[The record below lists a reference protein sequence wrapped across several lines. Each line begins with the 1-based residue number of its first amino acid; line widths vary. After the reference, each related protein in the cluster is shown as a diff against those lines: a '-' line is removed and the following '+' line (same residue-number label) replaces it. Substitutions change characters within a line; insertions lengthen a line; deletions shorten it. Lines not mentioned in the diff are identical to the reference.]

1 MEADKPD
8 VARIAAALSP
18 ERFAPYLRTT
28 GGDLH
33 AAVRLYEWNLAVTGA
48 YCFTMANNYNGSLR
62 LPVVFVSDGVPRL
75 VVRRENYD
83 DLLSRDVLAPRVRV
97 DG

>member
-1 MEADKPD
+1 LEDGVLLDKP
-8 VARIAAALSP
+8 AA
-18 ERFAPYLRTT
+18 
-28 GGDLH
+28 GDLLL
-33 AAVRLYEWNLAVTGA
+33 VPVTGA
-48 YCFTMANNYNGSLR
+48 YCFTMANNYSGSLR
-62 LPVVFVSDGVPRL
+62 LPAVFVSDGVPRL